1 MSINR
6 LFDVN
11 LKTAD
16 GWTQGEEWE
25 DCNPVQDINGIYH
38 RIYNDSDGENPNYRI
53 ERGDNFYIGSHP
65 SEVRDWIPRTTPW
78 NFDID
83 EATKGAWFSFYFG
96 LQVGESDIDTS
107 LDNHSPWIINAPEN
121 FILLSAN
128 YHRFYSVKIKDSQNL
143 LTLTKD
149 NRGTEI
155 HGAIMS
161 NAGLINTG
169 GYRMFD
175 WVLRSLTWIKTT
187 LKALVIPS
195 ASSNISL
202 QGFDIT
208 GSGDIGIAVRAGH
221 SEIEIVGGKVINE
234 NNLFAE
240 NATPFIGIHLE
251 QGSKAIVRYVDTQG
265 FSDEGFRFECPADVK
280 GLTSSYD
287 CKGIHF
293 SENSTARDC
302 MVSWTR
308 RIQGDGFAYEFE
320 RNGELNNCGS
330 NLDETSGLGVIVG
343 HAGSTITINGGDYKA
358 LAPLPFVYARGACTF
373 ILNNVTVNGELYN
386 ETVELS
392 EGESWRGVKAE
403 VFDDLLPVYANKT
416 LSLPYMH
423 IPQLDN
429 AVSVQGAEN
438 AFSSQIDLPS
448 GARIVPTGDGSLRY
462 MPLDAWLHLDPGE
475 ESIDYFRYSTENFI
489 YMHRF
494 KILPSPEVSAKV
506 VQPDAFSGSGW
517 SKNGDRYTAS
527 NSSASL
533 TANYAFEERE
543 VYQISVKLEGR
554 TSGGVV
560 PSIGSAQGQYSH
572 YIDGTEVWLIRAPAN
587 ATAITVAGQSYSG
600 DVLNIYVRK
609 LLRTETP
616 AVPEL
621 SATVN
626 GNNVNLKFN
635 VLPVTRLRDT
645 YTADIAVTNQQLDYN
660 AQSGYYRKD
669 PEKHYLFENVWATGK
684 RKGISIY
691 GAKSVEVMG
700 AEIIGGYTGQ
710 SDTWQVG
717 IQCDLYDDFAE
728 VQQLLFCD
736 IDLLL
741 DSNYGNYEAQFGNS
755 DCVVVNGEY
764 HGEPA
769 FLYSAHIYGCDL
781 RNGSDSVTDLKK
793 RTEINYSR
801 YEGACKMLRT
811 HAKGSATVANTEF
824 VRTSGVREVFSPS
837 HSSPYIELWNCVVDG
852 IRCVSTE
859 QLQNQPKGFG
869 TYSTYSPVRLRPRL
883 IHVLKTYPTLD
894 DLNRAALTDM
904 EFQFSSNAGA
914 DWQTLSVPN
923 TGLPGVVGC
932 FKRSLN
938 FSSGT
943 YQIRCRCLNGALV
956 GAWSNIVSITV

>member
-11 LKTAD
+11 LKTAA
-16 GWTQGEEWE
+16 GWTQGEEWAE
-25 DCNPVQDINGIYH
+25 CNPVQDINGIYH
-38 RIYNDSDGENPNYRI
+38 RIYSDSEGENPNYRI

-83 EATKGAWFSFYFG
+83 EARKGAWFSFYFG
-96 LQVGESDIDTS
+96 LQVGESEIDTS
-107 LDNHSPWIINAPEN
+107 LDNHSPWIINAPAE
-121 FILLSAN
+121 FILLSAD
-128 YHRFYSVKIKDSQNL
+128 YHRFYSVKLKDSQNF

-155 HGAIMS
+155 HGAILS
-161 NAGLINTG
+161 NAGLIDTR

-175 WVLRSLTWIKTT
+175 WVLRSLTFIKTL
-187 LKALVIPS
+187 LKALDIPIG
-195 ASSNISL
+195 SSNVSM

-221 SEIEIVGGKVINE
+221 SEIEIIGGKIVNE

-240 NATPFIGIHLE
+240 NPTPFIGVHLE
-251 QGSKAIVRYVDTQG
+251 QGSKAIVRYVETQG
-265 FSDEGFRFECPADVK
+265 FSDEGFRFECPVDVK

-293 SENSTARDC
+293 SETSTARDC

-308 RIQGDGFAYEFE
+308 RVQGDGFAYELKKD
-320 RNGELNNCGS
+320 GELNNCGC

-392 EGESWRGVKAE
+392 EGESWRGVKAT
-403 VFDDLLPVYANKT
+403 VTDDVLPVYANKT

-423 IPQLDN
+423 IPQMDN

-462 MPLDAWLHLDPGE
+462 MPLDNWLHLDPGE
-475 ESIDYFRYSTENFI
+475 EAIDYFRYSTENFI

-494 KILPSPEVSAKV
+494 KILPSPEVGAKV

-517 SKNGDRYTAS
+517 SKSGGNYYANSTS
-527 NSSASL
+527 NPLSASY
-533 TANYAFEERE
+533 NFEAGE
-543 VYQISVKLEGR
+543 VYQISLKLVDIE
-554 TSGGVV
+554 SGSVT
-560 PSIGSAQGQYSH
+560 PKIGSEVGQYSH
-572 YIDGTEVWLIRAPAN
+572 SLEGTEVWLIRAPAN
-587 ATAITVAGQSYSG
+587 ATQVQITASG
-600 DVLNIYVRK
+600 YKGNVQNIYVRK

-626 GNNVNLKFN
+626 GNDVDLMFD
-635 VLPVTRLRDT
+635 VLPVTRLKDL
-645 YTADIAVTNQQLDYN
+645 YTADIYL
-660 AQSGYYRKD
+660 SGVLEQNESDGHRSNN
-669 PEKHYLFENVWATGK
+669 PTAHYLAENVTV
-684 RKGISIY
+684 RNRRNGINLR
-691 GAKSVEVMG
+691 GAKSLEVYKMDF
-700 AEIIGGYTGQ
+700 IGGYEGTNE
-710 SDTWQVG
+710 TWQTAVAG
-717 IQCDLYDDFAE
+717 DLYGPFVE
-728 VQQLLFCD
+728 EQQLHFCD
-736 IDLLL
+736 VDLLL
-741 DSNYGNYEAQFGNS
+741 DSNFGNYNSRFGNC
-755 DCVVVNGEY
+755 DCFVVNGAY
-764 HGEPA
+764 HGEDA
-769 FLYSAHIYGCDL
+769 FKYSVNIYGCDL
-781 RNGSDSVTDLKK
+781 KNASDAVTDLKK
-793 RTEINYSR
+793 RAEINHSR

-811 HAKGSATVANTEF
+811 HSKGSATVANTEF

-837 HSSPYIELWNCVVDG
+837 HSSPYIEIWNSAVDG
-852 IRCVSTE
+852 VRCVSTD

-869 TYSTYSPVRLRPRL
+869 TYSTYSPVRIRAKLV
-883 IHVLKTYPTLD
+883 HVLKTYPTMK
-894 DLNRAALTDM
+894 DLCRAAMTDM
-904 EFQFSSNAGA
+904 EFEVSNNGGSS
-914 DWQTLSVPN
+914 WSPLSVPN
-923 TGLPGVVGC
+923 VGLPGVVGC
-932 FKRSLN
+932 FKRTLN

-943 YQIRCRCLNGALV
+943 YQIRCRCRNGALV
-956 GAWSNIVSITV
+956 GNWSNEITITV

>member
-11 LKTAD
+11 LKVAEN
-16 GWTQGEEWE
+16 WTQGEDWVE
-25 DCNPVQDINGIYH
+25 CNPVQDINAVYH
-38 RIYNDSDGENPNYRI
+38 RIYSDSEGENPNYRI

-83 EATKGAWFSFYFG
+83 EATEGAWFSFYFG
-96 LQVGESDIDTS
+96 LQVGESEIDTS
-107 LDNHSPWIINAPEN
+107 LDNHSPWIINAPAE
-121 FILLSAN
+121 FILLSAD
-128 YHRFYSVKIKDSQNL
+128 YHRFYSVKLKDSQNF

-155 HGAIMS
+155 HGAILS
-161 NAGLINTG
+161 NAGLIDTR

-175 WVLRSLTWIKTT
+175 WVLRSLTFIKTL
-187 LKALVIPS
+187 LKALDIPIG
-195 ASSNISL
+195 SSNVSM

-221 SEIEIVGGKVINE
+221 SEIEIVGGKIINE

-240 NATPFIGIHLE
+240 NPTPFIGVHLE
-251 QGSKAIVRYVDTQG
+251 QGSKAVVRYVETQG
-265 FSDEGFRFECPADVK
+265 FSDEGFRFECPVDVK

-293 SENSTARDC
+293 SETSTARDC

-308 RIQGDGFAYEFE
+308 RVQGDGFAYEFKKD
-320 RNGELNNCGS
+320 GELNNCGC

-358 LAPLPFVYARGACTF
+358 LAPLPFVYARGASTF

-386 ETVELS
+386 ETVVLS
-392 EGESWRGVKAE
+392 EGESWRGVKAT
-403 VFDDLLPVYANKT
+403 VTDDVLPVYANKT

-423 IPQLDN
+423 IPQMDN

-448 GARIVPTGDGSLRY
+448 GARIVPTEDGSLRY

-475 ESIDYFRYSTENFI
+475 EAIDYFRYSTENFI

-494 KILPSPEVSAKV
+494 KILPSPEVGAKV
-506 VQPDAFSGSGW
+506 IQPDAFIGSGW
-517 SKNGDRYTAS
+517 SKSGGNYYANSTS
-527 NSSASL
+527 NPLSASY
-533 TANYAFEERE
+533 NFEEGE
-543 VYQISVKLEGR
+543 VYQISLKLVDIE
-554 TSGGVV
+554 SGSVT
-560 PSIGSAQGQYSH
+560 PKIGSAVGQYSH
-572 YIDGTEVWLIRAPAN
+572 SLEGTEVWLIRAPAN
-587 ATAITVAGQSYSG
+587 ATQVQITASG
-600 DVLNIYVRK
+600 YKGNVQNIYVRK

-626 GNNVNLKFN
+626 GNDVNLMFD
-635 VLPVTRLRDT
+635 VLPVTRLKDL
-645 YTADIAVTNQQLDYN
+645 YTADIYL
-660 AQSGYYRKD
+660 SGVLEQNERD
-669 PEKHYLFENVWATGK
+669 GHRSNNPTAHYLAENVVV
-684 RKGISIY
+684 RNRRNGINLR
-691 GAKSVEVMG
+691 G
-700 AEIIGGYTGQ
+700 AESLEVYKMDFIGGYEGNQ
-710 SDTWQVG
+710 ETWQTAVTG
-717 IQCDLYDDFAE
+717 DLYGPFVKE
-728 VQQLLFCD
+728 QQLHFCD
-736 IDLLL
+736 VDLLL
-741 DSNYGNYEAQFGNS
+741 DSNFGNYNSRFGNS
-755 DCVVVNGEY
+755 DCFVVNGAY
-764 HGEPA
+764 HGEDA
-769 FLYSAHIYGCDL
+769 FKYSVNIYGCDL
-781 RNGSDSVTDLKK
+781 KNGSDSVTDLKK
-793 RTEINYSR
+793 RSEINHSR

-811 HAKGSATVANTEF
+811 HSKGSATVANTEF

-837 HSSPYIELWNCVVDG
+837 HSSPYIEIWNCMVDEV
-852 IRCVSTE
+852 RCVSTE

-869 TYSTYSPVRLRPRL
+869 TYSTYSPVRIRAKLV
-883 IHVLKTYPTLD
+883 HVLKTYPTMK
-894 DLNRAALTDM
+894 DLCRAAMTDM
-904 EFQFSSNAGA
+904 EFEVSTDSGA
-914 DWQTLSVPN
+914 NWSTLDVPN
-923 TGLPGVVGC
+923 VGLPGVVGC

-956 GAWSNIVSITV
+956 GAWSNEITITV

>member
-6 LFDVN
+6 LFNVN
-11 LKTAD
+11 LKTAQ
-16 GWTQGEEWE
+16 GWTQGEDWSE
-25 DCNPVQDINGIYH
+25 CNPVQDLNEIYH
-38 RIYNDSDGENPNYRI
+38 RVYSNSPEDDPNFRL
-53 ERGDNFYIGSHP
+53 ERGDNFYIGAHP
-65 SEVRDWIPRTTPW
+65 SEIRDWTPRKAPW

-83 EATKGAWFSFYFG
+83 EAREGAWFSFYFG
-96 LQVGESDIDTS
+96 LQVGESEIDTS
-107 LDNHSPWIINAPEN
+107 LDNHSPWIINAPAN
-121 FILLSAN
+121 FILLSAD
-128 YHRFYSVKIKDSQNL
+128 YHRFYSVKLKDSQNL

-187 LKALVIPS
+187 LKALIIPLG
-195 ASSNISL
+195 SSNVSL

-208 GSGDIGIAVRAGH
+208 GSGDIGIAVKAGH

-240 NATPFIGIHLE
+240 NPIPFIGVHLE
-251 QGSKAIVRYVDTQG
+251 QGGEAIVRYVDTQG
-265 FSDEGFRFECPADVK
+265 FSAEGFRFECPVDVK
-280 GLTSSYD
+280 GLTSTYD

-293 SENSTARDC
+293 SETSTARDC

-308 RIQGDGFAYEFE
+308 RVQGDGFAYEFE
-320 RNGELNNCGS
+320 KDGELNNCGC

-358 LAPLPFVYARGACTF
+358 LAPLPFVYARGASTF

-386 ETVELS
+386 ETVVLS
-392 EGESWRGVKAE
+392 EGESWRGVKAD
-403 VFDDLLPVYANKT
+403 VTLDTLPVYANKT
-416 LSLPYMH
+416 LSLPFMH
-423 IPQLDN
+423 IPQFDN

-448 GARIVPTGDGSLRY
+448 GARVVPTGDGSLRY
-462 MPLDAWLHLDPGE
+462 MPLDVWLHLDPGE
-475 ESIDYFRYSTENFI
+475 EAIDYFRYSTESFI

-494 KILPSPEVSAKV
+494 KILPSPEVGAKV

-587 ATAITVAGQSYSG
+587 ATTITVAGQSYSG

-621 SATVN
+621 SATVD
-626 GNNVNLKFN
+626 GNDVNLKFN

-824 VRTSGVREVFSPS
+824 VRTSGVREVFSPN
-837 HSSPYIELWNCVVDG
+837 HSSPYIELWNCVVDD
-852 IRCVSTE
+852 IRCISTE

-932 FKRSLN
+932 FRRSLN

-956 GAWSNIVSITV
+956 GAWSNTISITV

>member
-11 LKTAD
+11 LKVAEN
-16 GWTQGEEWE
+16 WTQGEDWVE
-25 DCNPVQDINGIYH
+25 CNPVQDINAVYH
-38 RIYNDSDGENPNYRI
+38 RIYSDSEGENPNYRI

-83 EATKGAWFSFYFG
+83 EATEGAWFSFYFG
-96 LQVGESDIDTS
+96 LQVGESEIDTS
-107 LDNHSPWIINAPEN
+107 LDNHSPWIINAPAE
-121 FILLSAN
+121 FILLSAD
-128 YHRFYSVKIKDSQNL
+128 YHRFYSVKLKDSQNF

-155 HGAIMS
+155 HGAILS
-161 NAGLINTG
+161 NAGLIDTR

-175 WVLRSLTWIKTT
+175 WVLRSLTFIKTL
-187 LKALVIPS
+187 LKALDIPIG
-195 ASSNISL
+195 SSNVSM

-221 SEIEIVGGKVINE
+221 SEIEIVGGKIINE

-240 NATPFIGIHLE
+240 NPTPFIGVHLE
-251 QGSKAIVRYVDTQG
+251 QGSKAVVRYVETQG
-265 FSDEGFRFECPADVK
+265 FSDEGFRFECPVDVK

-293 SENSTARDC
+293 SETSTARDC

-308 RIQGDGFAYEFE
+308 RVQGDGFAYEFKKD
-320 RNGELNNCGS
+320 GELNNCGC

-358 LAPLPFVYARGACTF
+358 LAPLPFVYARGASTF

-386 ETVELS
+386 ETVVLS
-392 EGESWRGVKAE
+392 EGESWRGVKAT
-403 VFDDLLPVYANKT
+403 VTDDVLPVYANKT

-423 IPQLDN
+423 IPQMDN

-448 GARIVPTGDGSLRY
+448 GARIVPTEDGSLRY

-475 ESIDYFRYSTENFI
+475 EAIDYFRYSTENFI

-494 KILPSPEVSAKV
+494 KILPSPEVGAKV
-506 VQPDAFSGSGW
+506 IQPDAFIGSGW
-517 SKNGDRYTAS
+517 SKSGGNYYANSTS
-527 NSSASL
+527 NPLSASY
-533 TANYAFEERE
+533 NFEEGE
-543 VYQISVKLEGR
+543 VYQISLKLVDIE
-554 TSGGVV
+554 SGSVT
-560 PSIGSAQGQYSH
+560 PKIGSAVGQYSH
-572 YIDGTEVWLIRAPAN
+572 SLEGTEVWLIRAPAN
-587 ATAITVAGQSYSG
+587 ATQVQITASG
-600 DVLNIYVRK
+600 YKGNVQNIYVRK

-626 GNNVNLKFN
+626 GNDVNLMFD
-635 VLPVTRLRDT
+635 VLPVTRLKDL
-645 YTADIAVTNQQLDYN
+645 YTADIYL
-660 AQSGYYRKD
+660 SGVLEQNERD
-669 PEKHYLFENVWATGK
+669 GHRSNNPTAHYLAENVVV
-684 RKGISIY
+684 RNRRNGINLR
-691 GAKSVEVMG
+691 G
-700 AEIIGGYTGQ
+700 AESLEVYKMDFIGGYEGNQ
-710 SDTWQVG
+710 ETWQTAVTG
-717 IQCDLYDDFAE
+717 DLYGPFVKE
-728 VQQLLFCD
+728 QQLHFCD
-736 IDLLL
+736 VDLLL
-741 DSNYGNYEAQFGNS
+741 DSNFGNYNSRFGNS
-755 DCVVVNGEY
+755 DCFVVNGAY
-764 HGEPA
+764 HGEDA
-769 FLYSAHIYGCDL
+769 FKYSVNIYGCDL
-781 RNGSDSVTDLKK
+781 KNGSDSVTDLKK
-793 RTEINYSR
+793 RSEINHSR

-811 HAKGSATVANTEF
+811 HSKGSATVANTEF

-837 HSSPYIELWNCVVDG
+837 HSSPYIEIWNCAVDG
-852 IRCVSTE
+852 VRCVSTD

-869 TYSTYSPVRLRPRL
+869 TYSTYSPVRIRAKLV
-883 IHVLKTYPTLD
+883 HVLKTYPTMK
-894 DLNRAALTDM
+894 DLCRAAMTDM
-904 EFQFSSNAGA
+904 EFEVSSDGGSN
-914 DWQTLSVPN
+914 WSPLSVPN

-932 FKRSLN
+932 FKRTLN

>member
-11 LKTAD
+11 LKVAD
-16 GWTQGEEWE
+16 GWTQGEEWG

-65 SEVRDWIPRTTPW
+65 SEVRDWVPRTTPW
-78 NFDID
+78 NFDVD
-83 EATKGAWFSFYFG
+83 EATEGAWFSFYFG
-96 LQVGESDIDTS
+96 LQVGESEIDTS
-107 LDNHSPWIINAPEN
+107 LDNHSPWIINAPAN
-121 FILLSAN
+121 FILLSAD
-128 YHRFYSVKIKDSQNL
+128 YHRFYSVKLKDSQNF

-161 NAGLINTG
+161 NAGLVNTG

-175 WVLRSLTWIKTT
+175 WVLRSLTWIKAT
-187 LKALVIPS
+187 LKALVVPL
-195 ASSNISL
+195 ASSNVSL

-208 GSGDIGIAVRAGH
+208 GSGDIGIAVKAGH

-240 NATPFIGIHLE
+240 NATPFIGVHLE
-251 QGSKAIVRYVDTQG
+251 QGGEAIVRYVDTQG
-265 FSDEGFRFECPADVK
+265 FSDEGFRFECSVDVK
-280 GLTSSYD
+280 GLTSTYD

-293 SENSTARDC
+293 SETSTARDC

-320 RNGELNNCGS
+320 KNGELNNCGS

-343 HAGSTITINGGDYKA
+343 HDGSTITINGGDYKA

-386 ETVELS
+386 ETVTLS

-423 IPQLDN
+423 IPQMDN

-448 GARIVPTGDGSLRY
+448 GARIIPTEDGSLRY
-462 MPLDAWLHLDPGE
+462 MPLDTWLHLDPGE
-475 ESIDYFRYSTENFI
+475 EAIDYFRYSTENFI

-494 KILPSPEVSAKV
+494 KILPSPEVGAKV

-517 SKNGDRYTAS
+517 SKSGGNYYANNTSNPLNAS
-527 NSSASL
+527 YN
-533 TANYAFEERE
+533 FEEGE
-543 VYQISVKLEGR
+543 VYQISLKLAGIE
-554 TSGGVV
+554 SGSVT
-560 PSIGSAQGQYSH
+560 PKIGSAVGEYSH
-572 YIDGTEVWLIRAPAN
+572 SLEGTEVWLIRAPAN
-587 ATAITVAGQSYSG
+587 ATQVQITASG
-600 DVLNIYVRK
+600 YKGNVQNIYVRK

-626 GNNVNLKFN
+626 GNDVNLMFD
-635 VLPVTRLRDT
+635 VLPVTRLKDL
-645 YTADIAVTNQQLDYN
+645 YTADIYL
-660 AQSGYYRKD
+660 SGVLEQNERD
-669 PEKHYLFENVWATGK
+669 GHRSNNPTAHYLAENVTV
-684 RKGISIY
+684 RNRRNGINLR
-691 GAKSVEVMG
+691 G
-700 AEIIGGYTGQ
+700 AESLEVYKMDFIGGYEGEQ
-710 SDTWQVG
+710 ETWQTAVTG
-717 IQCDLYDDFAE
+717 DLYGPFVKE
-728 VQQLLFCD
+728 QQLHFCD
-736 IDLLL
+736 VDLLL
-741 DSNYGNYEAQFGNS
+741 DSNFGNYNSRFGNS
-755 DCVVVNGEY
+755 DCFVVNGAY
-764 HGEPA
+764 HGEDA
-769 FLYSAHIYGCDL
+769 FKYSVNIYGCDL
-781 RNGSDSVTDLKK
+781 KNGSDSVTDLKK
-793 RTEINYSR
+793 RSEVNHSR

-811 HAKGSATVANTEF
+811 HSKGSATVANTEF

-837 HSSPYIELWNCVVDG
+837 HSSPYIEIWNCAVDG
-852 IRCVSTE
+852 VRCVSTD

-869 TYSTYSPVRLRPRL
+869 AYSAYSPVRTRSKLV
-883 IHVLKTYPTLD
+883 HVLKTYPTMK
-894 DLNRAALTDM
+894 DLCRAAMTDM
-904 EFQFSSNAGA
+904 EFEVSSDGTNWSPL
-914 DWQTLSVPN
+914 DVPN

-932 FKRSLN
+932 FKRSIN

-943 YQIRCRCLNGALV
+943 YQIRCRCLNGALI
-956 GAWSNIVSITV
+956 GAWSNTISITV